1 MTISVNRSAPTAV
14 RSATQSESVA
24 PAAPQSQ
31 PQASTGYSAASS
43 YASASTGTQTGS
55 AADTKKAI
63 EILGKTPG
71 GEKLKKLLSENYMT
85 SSEVSEAIE
94 EFEKIG
100 GKLSE
105 GDRAIVEQ
113 SVRFESALSGCINM
127 NKMIMDRLLA
137 QLKENNKMPQW

>member
-14 RSATQSESVA
+14 RSATQSETVA
-24 PAAPQSQ
+24 PAAPKSQ
-31 PQASTGYSAASS
+31 AQASTGYSAASS
-43 YASASTGTQTGS
+43 YSSASTAESGS

-63 EILGKTPG
+63 EILGKTEG
-71 GEKLKKLLSENYMT
+71 GEKLKKLLSETYMT

-105 GDRAIVEQ
+105 GDRAVVEQ
-113 SVRFESALSGCINM
+113 AVRFESALSGCINM
-127 NKMIMDRLLA
+127 GKMIMDRLLA